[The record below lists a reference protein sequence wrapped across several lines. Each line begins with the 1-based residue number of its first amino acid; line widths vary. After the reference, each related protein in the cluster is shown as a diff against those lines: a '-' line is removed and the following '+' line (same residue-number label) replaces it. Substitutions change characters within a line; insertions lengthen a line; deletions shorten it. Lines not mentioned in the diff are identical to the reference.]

1 MTMRTHTQK
10 NTCARALAQ
19 TICTR
24 SLWLTDKQFERTRV
38 HILKS
43 ARTHLYPGRLL
54 FSPFP
59 SSQTSKRR
67 IPARILQANSNITI
81 LSAQQC
87 HFKNVPSM
95 TTCGICWRMGG
106 FEPRDMNTQL
116 QSSANKI
123 CTFTPTPVRIN
134 NMQKSTMTLF
144 YRCSPVFLFLFLG
157 GSLVLVDNDFT
168 KGSIYSPLNIPNSY
182 CDIKLFIFFYSLKE
196 HIFEIQ
202 RWIWRIFPLE
212 KKAWNIKSQKH
223 IFSWPPA
230 FVVLTFWFVIEKG
243 FHFYILTLSKG

>member
-1 MTMRTHTQK
+1 MHTQK

-24 SLWLTDKQFERTRV
+24 SAWLTDKQFERTRL
-38 HILKS
+38 HIFKS

-67 IPARILQANSNITI
+67 ISARIVQANRNITN

-106 FEPRDMNTQL
+106 FETRDMNTQI

-123 CTFTPTPVRIN
+123 CNFTLTPVRIN
-134 NMQKSTMTLF
+134 NRYKSKMTFF
-144 YRCSPVFLFLFLG
+144 YRCSPVFLFLLLG
-157 GSLVLVDNDFT
+157 GSLVYVYNDFV
-168 KGSIYSPLNIPNSY
+168 KGNIYSPLNIPSSY
-182 CDIKLFIFFYSLKE
+182 CDIKLFIFF
-196 HIFEIQ
+196 
-202 RWIWRIFPLE
+202 
-212 KKAWNIKSQKH
+212 
-223 IFSWPPA
+223 
-230 FVVLTFWFVIEKG
+230 
-243 FHFYILTLSKG
+243 TL